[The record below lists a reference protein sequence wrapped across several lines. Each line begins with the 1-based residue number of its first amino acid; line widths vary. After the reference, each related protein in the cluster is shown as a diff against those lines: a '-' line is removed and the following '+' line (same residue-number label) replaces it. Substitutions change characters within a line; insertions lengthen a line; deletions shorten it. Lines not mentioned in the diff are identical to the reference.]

1 MMAEV
6 VAESVAPYSRGAP
19 LSMTPMKRT
28 RWMIAALAI
37 VAVTVGALLFAR
49 RGPARVTVD
58 VGNVTRQARFRS
70 TVTAS
75 GEIVATRYAD
85 IGSNVMGSIVKL
97 PVAEGDRVKAGQLLA
112 RIDPV
117 QAQSD
122 SSSAAAGVRALEADE
137 RGAAEQV
144 RGAISDLAVAEARA
158 RDAEQQ
164 FARKRE
170 LSAQALVPA
179 SELETARAA
188 TEAAQA
194 QVISARSAIDRAR
207 QAAESASRRVAQAR
221 AQRLRADDMLSK
233 TSILSPIDGIVSR
246 LRVREGE
253 MVVVGIQNQP
263 GTTLM
268 TISDLGAINAEVKVA
283 EADVLRLAAGQAA
296 VVTLEALPGRQFP
309 GRVVEIGASA
319 LPVTGTGA
327 AAREFKV
334 VVRLDRPDPGLRPGL
349 TCDAEIVTS
358 ERTNVLTAPLQSVVL
373 RSVPGAAD
381 RAGVFRLIEGRA
393 VFTPVTS
400 GVIGG
405 LDIEVSGVAEGSP
418 IIVGPYQA
426 LRDLKDGAFVKAS
439 APAR

>member
-1 MMAEV
+1 
-6 VAESVAPYSRGAP
+6 
-19 LSMTPMKRT
+19 MTRN
-28 RWMIAALAI
+28 RWI
-37 VAVTVGALLFAR
+37 VATLVLAVAAGGALYAAR

-58 VGNVTRQARFRS
+58 AGAVTRQARFRS

-85 IGSNVMGSIVKL
+85 IGSSVMGKIVSL
-97 PVAEGDRVKAGQLLA
+97 PVAEGDRVKAGQMLA

-117 QAQSD
+117 QAQSGA
-122 SSSAAAGVRALEADE
+122 SSATAQVRALEAEE
-137 RGAAEQV
+137 RGAADQI
-144 RGAISDLAVAEARA
+144 RGAVSDLAVAEARA

-164 FARKRE
+164 LTRKRD
-170 LSAQALVPA
+170 LYQQALIPA
-179 SELETARAA
+179 SDFDSARAA
-188 TEAAQA
+188 ADAAHA
-194 QVISARSAIDRAR
+194 QVTSVRTTIDRAR
-207 QAAESASRRVAQAR
+207 QTADAAARRIAQAR
-221 AQRLRADDMLSK
+221 AQQTSADDMLSK

-268 TISDLGAINAEVKVA
+268 TISDLDAINAEVKVA
-283 EADVLRLAAGQAA
+283 EADVLRLVIGQPA
-296 VVTLEALPGRQFP
+296 VVTLEALPGKPFP
-309 GRVVEIGASA
+309 GKVVEIGASA

-358 ERTNVLTAPLQSVVL
+358 ERTNVLTVPLQSVVL
-373 RSVPGAAD
+373 RSTPGGE
-381 RAGVFRLIEGRA
+381 RPGVFLLTDGQAR
-393 VFTPVTS
+393 FTPVTA

-405 LDIEVSGVAEGSP
+405 LDIEVSGAAEGAR
-418 IIVGPYQA
+418 IIVGPYQT
-426 LRDLKDGAFVKAS
+426 LRDMKDGTLVKVTA
-439 APAR
+439 AAR

>member
-1 MMAEV
+1 
-6 VAESVAPYSRGAP
+6 
-19 LSMTPMKRT
+19 MTRD
-28 RWMIAALAI
+28 RWI
-37 VAVTVGALLFAR
+37 VATLVLAVAAGGALYAAR
-49 RGPARVTVD
+49 RGPSRLVVD
-58 VGNVTRQARFRS
+58 AGAVTRQARFRS

-85 IGSNVMGSIVKL
+85 IGSSVMGKIVSL
-97 PVAEGDRVKAGQLLA
+97 PVAEGDRVQAGSMLA

-122 SSSAAAGVRALEADE
+122 ATSAMAQVRALEADE

-144 RGAISDLAVAEARA
+144 RGATSDLAVAEARA

-170 LSAQALVPA
+170 LSQQALLPA
-179 SELETARAA
+179 TELESARAA
-188 TEAAQA
+188 ADAARA
-194 QVISARSAIDRAR
+194 QVTSVRATIDRAR
-207 QAAESASRRVAQAR
+207 QAADAAGRRVAQAR

-233 TSILSPIDGIVSR
+233 TSIMSPIDGIVSR
-246 LRVREGE
+246 LRVRAGE

-283 EADVLRLAAGQAA
+283 EADVLRLVVGQPA
-296 VVTLEALPGRQFP
+296 VVTLEALPGKPFP
-309 GRVVEIGASA
+309 GKVVEIGASA

-358 ERTNVLTAPLQSVVL
+358 ERTNVLTVPLQSVVL
-373 RSVPGAAD
+373 RSAPAGE
-381 RAGVFRLIEGRA
+381 RPGVFQLTDGVAR
-393 VFTPVTS
+393 FTPVTS

-405 LDIEVSGVAEGSP
+405 LNIEVSGVAEGAR

-426 LRDLKDGAFVKAS
+426 LRDMKDGTLVKVTA
-439 APAR
+439 AAR